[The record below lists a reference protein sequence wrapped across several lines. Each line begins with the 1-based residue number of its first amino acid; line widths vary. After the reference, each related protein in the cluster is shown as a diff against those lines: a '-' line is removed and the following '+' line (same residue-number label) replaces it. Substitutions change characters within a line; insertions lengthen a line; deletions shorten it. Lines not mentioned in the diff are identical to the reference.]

1 MNRDCPDVS
10 FKQVKPHKMYEAVVE
25 QIEGMINRGEMKPGD
40 ALPSERGLTSRLGV
54 SRGVLSQAFRV
65 LEEDGIIEVRPGS
78 GRVVRTV
85 PLESAENTQVVRLL
99 ERAAILDLIE
109 VRDALERKIVELACE
124 RTTEAEIDR
133 VDQVLQRCGNT
144 LDVGLDEEFHLAV
157 ADATHNVVFS
167 NMLRLNLSLL
177 RKTRERTLK
186 RPRNKQ
192 AMLTEHRAIYEAIA
206 RRDKQ
211 AAVQAVVNHLDGIKA
226 RLALEVD
233 KTENPATTL

>member
-10 FKQVKPHKMYEAVVE
+10 FTQVKPHKMYEAVVE

-78 GRVVRTV
+78 GRVVRSV
-85 PLESAENTQVVRLL
+85 PLECDENTQVVRLL
-99 ERAAILDLIE
+99 ERAAIMDLLE

-124 RTTEAEIDR
+124 RTTQAEIDR

-167 NMLRLNLSLL
+167 NMLRLSLSLL

-186 RPRNKQ
+186 KPSNKQ
-192 AMLTEHRAIYEAIA
+192 AMLNEHRAIYEAI
-206 RRDKQ
+206 RKRDKQ
-211 AAVQAVVNHLDGIKA
+211 AAVRAVVNHLDGIKA

-233 KTENPATTL
+233 ETENTASTL